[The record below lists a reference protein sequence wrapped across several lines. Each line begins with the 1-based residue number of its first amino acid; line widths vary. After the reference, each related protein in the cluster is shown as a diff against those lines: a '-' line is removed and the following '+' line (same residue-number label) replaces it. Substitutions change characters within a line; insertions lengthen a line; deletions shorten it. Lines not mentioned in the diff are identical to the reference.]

1 MFFPLYYTVY
11 VIMIVILRF
20 NGGKFMLAINGYYDG
35 NVAVKP
41 NQRVIITLLNDYIPV
56 RHKRSLEEIK
66 SYMKSDS
73 RSVPDGVSTV
83 LVESWKEKVQKM
95 SKKVFDGTIVSLGTD
110 VNYDA

>member
-1 MFFPLYYTVY
+1 
-11 VIMIVILRF
+11 MIVILRF

-35 NVAVKP
+35 NGYVTEGNVVVKP
-41 NQRVIITLLNDYIPV
+41 NQRVIITLLDDYIPV
-56 RHKRSLEEIK
+56 RHKRSLKEIK